1 MTRLVLDTCTF
12 IQWAV
17 NPGLIKEDARFAI
30 ASGRSFVFVSA
41 ATTWEMAIKTRLG
54 KLDETPSVLDLMRAE
69 RFTELPITIEHT
81 EETKQ
86 LPLLHRDP
94 FDRLLVA
101 QARKESLTLVTSD
114 SEIPKYDV
122 STLAA

>member
-1 MTRLVLDTCTF
+1 MSRLLLDTCTLLR
-12 IQWAV
+12 WAID
-17 NPGLIKEDARFAI
+17 PSQIKEEARFAI

-41 ATTWEMAIKTRLG
+41 ATSWEMSIKTRLG
-54 KLDETPSVLDLMRAE
+54 KLPSTPPLRELMQQE
-69 RFTELPITIEHT
+69 RFTELPISIGHA
-81 EETKQ
+81 EETKE

-101 QARKESLTLVTSD
+101 QARKEALTLVTSD
-114 SEIPKYDV
+114 SEIFKYDV